1 MLNTPKAQCFL
12 PRLYTSS
19 ISGNYFCKGF
29 QEMNM
34 TNHETSEI
42 MTALR
47 KIVGERHVV
56 TDPVELQ
63 VLGCDWTK
71 IFFVDPLAAVFPAS
85 TGEVADVV
93 KFCKEHGLGIV
104 PSGGR
109 TGLAGGAVAGNKE
122 IVISLKRMTR
132 IDPVDR
138 VGLTIQCEAG
148 ATTQAVQEAASAAG
162 LFFALDLAAKGSS
175 HIGGNIATN
184 AGGLKLIRYGGMREQ
199 VLGIEVVLPDGSIL
213 DMNSRLRKNNTGYD
227 LKHLFIGSEGT
238 LGIVTR
244 ATLRLMAKPRNVQLA
259 CIAVGNFSDIT
270 KILTIASMEGA
281 TITAF
286 EFFTDVAHGIVL
298 QHAQGARTP
307 FQQRAPFYVIL
318 EVEDA
323 VGGASVMEPLLEK
336 LYENDV
342 CIDAV
347 IAQNSAQFKELWSLR
362 ENITESLSAHGH
374 VRKNDISLPV
384 DMLDPFIRELVDE
397 VAKAPKDIEV
407 VLFGHIGDGNL
418 HINYVGPK
426 SGDKKQ
432 FQEAAR
438 KVEERIF
445 SLLPKYKGSISAEH
459 GIGLL
464 KKKDLKFSR
473 SEAEINLMRGLK
485 KIVDPAGIMNP
496 GKIFD

>member
-1 MLNTPKAQCFL
+1 MTSAQGSQL
-12 PRLYTSS
+12 
-19 ISGNYFCKGF
+19 
-29 QEMNM
+29 MA
-34 TNHETSEI
+34 
-42 MTALR
+42 ALQ
-47 KIVGERHVV
+47 KIVGDRNVV
-56 TDPVELQ
+56 TEPKELQ

-71 IFFVDPLAAVFPAS
+71 IFTVDPLAAVFPGS
-85 TGEVADVV
+85 TEEVSAVMKLCHENRV
-93 KFCKEHGLGIV
+93 SVV

-122 IVISLKRMTR
+122 VVISLKRMTK
-132 IDPVDR
+132 IEPVDR
-138 VGLTIQCEAG
+138 VGLTVQCEAG
-148 ATTQAVQEAASAAG
+148 VTTQAVQEAASAAG

-199 VLGIEVVLPDGSIL
+199 VLGLEVVLPDGSIL

-227 LKHLFIGSEGT
+227 LKQLFIGCEGT

-244 ATLRLMAKPRNVQLA
+244 ATLRLMAKPRHVQLS
-259 CIAVGNFSDIT
+259 CIAVRDFSDIT
-270 KILTIASMEGA
+270 KILTISNMLGA

-323 VGGASVMEPLLEK
+323 AGGASVMEPLLEK
-336 LYENDV
+336 LYEEGV
-342 CIDAV
+342 CLDAV
-347 IAQNSAQFKELWSLR
+347 IAQNSAQFKDLWSLR

-374 VRKNDISLPV
+374 VRKNDISLPI
-384 DMLDPFIRELVDE
+384 DMLDAFIRELVDE

-418 HINYVGPK
+418 HINYVGPR
-426 SGDKKQ
+426 SGDKNK
-432 FQEAAR
+432 FQDAAR

-445 SLLPKYKGSISAEH
+445 ALLPKYRGSVSAEH

-464 KKKDLKFSR
+464 KKKDLSLSR
-473 SEAEINLMRGLK
+473 SEAEINLMRGIKNLL
-485 KIVDPAGIMNP
+485 DPAGIMNP
-496 GKIFD
+496 GKIFDRK

>member
-1 MLNTPKAQCFL
+1 MTSAQGSQL
-12 PRLYTSS
+12 
-19 ISGNYFCKGF
+19 
-29 QEMNM
+29 MA
-34 TNHETSEI
+34 
-42 MTALR
+42 ALR
-47 KIVGERHVV
+47 NIVGDCNVV
-56 TDPVELQ
+56 TEPKELQ

-71 IFFVDPLAAVFPAS
+71 IFTVDPLAAVFPGS
-85 TGEVADVV
+85 TEEVSAVMKLCHENRV
-93 KFCKEHGLGIV
+93 SVV

-122 IVISLKRMTR
+122 VVISLKRMTK
-132 IDPVDR
+132 IEPVDR
-138 VGLTIQCEAG
+138 LGLTVQCEAG
-148 ATTQAVQEAASAAG
+148 VTTQAVQEAASAAG

-199 VLGIEVVLPDGSIL
+199 VLGLEVVLPDGSIL

-227 LKHLFIGSEGT
+227 LKQLFIGCEGT

-244 ATLRLMAKPRNVQLA
+244 ATLRLMAKPRHVQLS
-259 CIAVGNFSDIT
+259 CIAVRDFSDIT
-270 KILTIASMEGA
+270 KILTISNMQGA

-323 VGGASVMEPLLEK
+323 AGGVSVMEPLLEK
-336 LYENDV
+336 LYEEGV
-342 CIDAV
+342 CLDAV

-374 VRKNDISLPV
+374 VRKNDISLPI
-384 DMLDPFIRELVDE
+384 DMLDAFIRELMDE

-418 HINYVGPK
+418 HINYVGPR
-426 SGDKKQ
+426 SGDKNK
-432 FQEAAR
+432 FQDAAR

-445 SLLPKYKGSISAEH
+445 ALLPKYRGSVSAEH

-464 KKKDLKFSR
+464 KKKDLGLSR
-473 SEAEINLMRGLK
+473 SEAEINLMRGIKHLL
-485 KIVDPAGIMNP
+485 DPAGIMNP
-496 GKIFD
+496 GKIFDRK

>member
-1 MLNTPKAQCFL
+1 MTSAQGSQL
-12 PRLYTSS
+12 
-19 ISGNYFCKGF
+19 
-29 QEMNM
+29 MA
-34 TNHETSEI
+34 
-42 MTALR
+42 ALR
-47 KIVGERHVV
+47 NIVGDCNVV
-56 TDPVELQ
+56 TEPKELQ

-71 IFFVDPLAAVFPAS
+71 IFTVDPLAAVFPGS
-85 TGEVADVV
+85 TEEVSAVMKLCHENRV
-93 KFCKEHGLGIV
+93 SVV

-122 IVISLKRMTR
+122 VVISLKRMTK
-132 IDPVDR
+132 IEPVDR
-138 VGLTIQCEAG
+138 VGLTVQCEAG
-148 ATTQAVQEAASAAG
+148 VTTQAVQEAASAAG

-199 VLGIEVVLPDGSIL
+199 VLGLEVVLPDGSIL

-227 LKHLFIGSEGT
+227 LKQLFIGCEGT

-244 ATLRLMAKPRNVQLA
+244 ATLRLMAKPRHVQLS
-259 CIAVGNFSDIT
+259 CIAVRDFSDIT
-270 KILTIASMEGA
+270 KILTISNMQGA

-323 VGGASVMEPLLEK
+323 AGGVSVMEPLLEK
-336 LYENDV
+336 LYEEGV
-342 CIDAV
+342 CLDAV

-374 VRKNDISLPV
+374 VRKNDISLPI
-384 DMLDPFIRELVDE
+384 DMLDAFIRELMDE

-418 HINYVGPK
+418 HINYVGPR
-426 SGDKKQ
+426 SGDKNK
-432 FQEAAR
+432 FQDAAR

-445 SLLPKYKGSISAEH
+445 ALLPKYRGSVSAEH

-464 KKKDLKFSR
+464 KKKDLGLSR
-473 SEAEINLMRGLK
+473 SEAEINLMRGIKDLL
-485 KIVDPAGIMNP
+485 DPAGIMNP
-496 GKIFD
+496 GKIFDRK